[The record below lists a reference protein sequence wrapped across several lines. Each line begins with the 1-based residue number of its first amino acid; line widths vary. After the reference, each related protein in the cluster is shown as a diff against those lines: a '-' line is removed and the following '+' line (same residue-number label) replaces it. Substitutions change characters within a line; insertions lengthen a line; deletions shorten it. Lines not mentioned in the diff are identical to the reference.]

1 MQIHTLH
8 NINHNSDIHN
18 TQNIDIHILTNE
30 EMNKVE
36 NIPEKIERKGFRKL
50 VKDNVAKRNQT
61 I

>member
-1 MQIHTLH
+1 MQTHTLH

-36 NIPEKIERKGFRKL
+36 NIPEKIESK
-50 VKDNVAKRNQT
+50 
-61 I
+61 